1 LDAVEIRQVG
11 GQSVDVIARQVEV
24 NQRREYV
31 DAVARKRQQLIT
43 GQLQRHQLTN
53 TSTPPPSIYLQSI
66 SQAGTQIIVETLK
79 VAHTRLPRVGF
90 RS

>member
-1 LDAVEIRQVG
+1 MDAVEIRQVG

-53 TSTPPPSIYLQSI
+53 TPPPSIYLQSI

>member
-1 LDAVEIRQVG
+1 MDAVEIRQVG

-43 GQLQRHQLTN
+43 GQLQRHQLT
-53 TSTPPPSIYLQSI
+53 STPPPSIYLQSI